1 MVQMRRVDQ
10 PSLLAA
16 GMFIGIGLLALW
28 EGSGLDMGE
37 LDAMGPGYMPRALAV
52 MLILIGLAAGVRAF
66 LSAAPEA
73 LQTLRA
79 RPPIVIAAAV
89 AGFASLL
96 ALGSG
101 LVIAAAWLLAI
112 GSLAT
117 AEWTRKAVLIS
128 CATLIPFTTLVF
140 VVGLGLQ
147 LKIWPW

>member
-1 MVQMRRVDQ
+1 MVEMKRADQ

-52 MLILIGLAAGVRAF
+52 LLILIGIAAGVRAF
-66 LSAAPEA
+66 VSSAPERLA
-73 LQTLRA
+73 AMRA

-89 AGFASLL
+89 AGFAALL

-101 LVIAAAWLLAI
+101 LVIAAAWLLVI
-112 GSLAT
+112 GSMAT

-128 CATLIPFTTLVF
+128 CAALIPFTTLVF